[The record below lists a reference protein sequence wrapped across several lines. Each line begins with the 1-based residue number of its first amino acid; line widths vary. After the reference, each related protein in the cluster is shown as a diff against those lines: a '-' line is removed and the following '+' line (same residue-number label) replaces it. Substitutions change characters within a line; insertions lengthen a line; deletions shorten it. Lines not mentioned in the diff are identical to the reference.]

1 MKNSLKLFDISYFN
15 SRIKIT
21 INTLSR
27 LEKFIKH
34 LKHVSNKIEV
44 LETLVITQNVS
55 TVVKTKSLRSFIV
68 KAEHMECLSENLNH
82 VVISYLHL
90 CFKYLYT

>member
-1 MKNSLKLFDISYFN
+1 MKNSLKLFDIRYFN

-55 TVVKTKSLRSFIV
+55 TVVKTKSLSSFIV
-68 KAEHMECLSENLNH
+68 KAEYMECLSENQCH
-82 VVISYLHL
+82 AVIYLHL
-90 CFKYLYT
+90 FFKYLYT

>member
-1 MKNSLKLFDISYFN
+1 MKNSLKLFDIRYFN

-55 TVVKTKSLRSFIV
+55 TVVKTKSLSSFIV
-68 KAEHMECLSENLNH
+68 KAEYMEYLSENQCH
-82 VVISYLHL
+82 AVIYLHL
-90 CFKYLYT
+90 FFKYLYT